1 MDFSKMNEYE
11 YIANKEVEEKTPS
24 WGDFFYWLDEYYAHG
39 EYGVIYTNKRT
50 PYELIKVINC
60 DITDGDS
67 NYDQTEFF
75 EENWKKN
82 IEGLVK
88 IYSFARCEA
97 KSGIM
102 NQLSDC
108 IAKAGTNYQQVI
120 SVLDLDVGD
129 ELAMWTMEKA
139 AYVGLTHPD
148 LTRDEMIE
156 RVAHAA
162 YNVQT
167 RTGYAIT
174 DLKPQNYGFRNDG
187 SAIIFDFNLE
197 ITDDNHWGGVPRFC
211 LADYTEMIT
220 SASNTKV

>member
-1 MDFSKMNEYE
+1 MDSSKMNEYE

-108 IAKAGTNYQQVI
+108 VAKTGTNYQQVI

-148 LTRDEMIE
+148 LTKDEMIN
-156 RVAHAA
+156 RVAQAA
-162 YNVQT
+162 YNIAIQ
-167 RTGYAIT
+167 TGYEVG
-174 DLKPQNYGFRNDG
+174 DLREPNYGFRQDG
-187 SAIIFDFNLE
+187 SAFIFDFNLLSTSHPLIE
-197 ITDDNHWGGVPRFC
+197 P
-211 LADYTEMIT
+211 LSLKDYKDKVKTNIKD
-220 SASNTKV
+220 TKV